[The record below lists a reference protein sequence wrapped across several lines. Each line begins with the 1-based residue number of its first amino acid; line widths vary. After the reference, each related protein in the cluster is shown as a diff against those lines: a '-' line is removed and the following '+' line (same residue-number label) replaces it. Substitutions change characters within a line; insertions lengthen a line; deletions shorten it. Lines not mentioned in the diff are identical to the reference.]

1 MRSYGHYC
9 GVAKALDV
17 VGDRWTLLIVRE
29 LLLLGPARY
38 TDLRNGL
45 PGIATNLLVVRLREL
60 EAAGLVT
67 REEVAPP
74 APATLFRLTERGEAL
89 EPAIAALGVWA
100 GPLMAEC
107 RDDEAVRSHWL
118 ALPIRLYLTD
128 SQPHGPPITI
138 EVRTGEQPM
147 LVETVDGEVRA
158 RSGSAANP
166 DAVLSGAP
174 HLVLGVLMGRLTVAR
189 ARSRGLSFR
198 GSEDVLRRLGPR
210 KRAAV

>member
-9 GVAKALDV
+9 GLAKALDV
-17 VGDRWTLLIVRE
+17 IGDRWTLLIVRE

-45 PGIATNLLVVRLREL
+45 PGIATNLLVTRLREL

-67 REEVAPP
+67 REEAPAP

-89 EPAIAALGVWA
+89 EPAIAALGLWA
-100 GPLMAEC
+100 GPLMADW
-107 RDDEAVRSHWL
+107 RDDDEVRSHWL

-128 SQPHGPPITI
+128 RQPHRRPITI

-147 LVETVDGEVRA
+147 LIETMHGELRT
-158 RSGSAANP
+158 RPGSADSP
-166 DAVLSGAP
+166 DAVVSGAP
-174 HLVLGVLMGRLTVAR
+174 HLVLGVLMGRLSVSRAR
-189 ARSRGLSFR
+189 ALGLSFR
-198 GSEDVLRRLGPR
+198 GSPDVLRRLAPR
-210 KRAAV
+210 RRA